1 MHINIANSADSE
13 STQDKA
19 SQIIESCVH
28 CGFCLATCPTYQI
41 LGDEL
46 DSPRGR
52 IYLIKSALEQNQFSQ
67 KSLSHMDRC
76 LTCRSCETTCPSGVE
91 YGQLLEIGR
100 EIMEPKRGKLQSLYR
115 YIVRKTL
122 STPLL
127 FKPAGYFLRHSKIN
141 SKAIKP
147 KTINSSVLLMGGC
160 VQPSLAPNI
169 NHSIKNILA
178 KLNIEV
184 LESSQSECCGAL
196 DQHLAASSDAMKKV
210 KRNID
215 NWISKL
221 DSGIEVIIS
230 SASGCGVMIKD
241 YPNLFDSSD
250 PYYKKAL
257 QVSSKTKDIA
267 EFLINQDLS
276 SLKLKEL
283 NIAYHEPCTMQ
294 HGQKLGGLVESILS
308 EFGYI
313 KKQIKD
319 SHICCGSAGTY
330 SIFETKIAN
339 QLRSNK
345 VDNLNASEPKM
356 IVTSNIGCLMHL
368 QKGSSIPV
376 KHWVELLDV

>member
-1 MHINIANSADSE
+1 MHINIAKSADSE

-100 EIMEPKRGKLQSLYR
+100 EMMEPKRGKLQSLYR

-221 DSGIEVIIS
+221 DSGVEVIIS

-267 EFLINQDLS
+267 EFLVNQDLS

-330 SIFETKIAN
+330 SVFETKIAN

-345 VDNLNASEPKM
+345 IDNLNASEPKM

>member
-1 MHINIANSADSE
+1 MHINIAKSADSE

-141 SKAIKP
+141 SRAIKP

-221 DSGIEVIIS
+221 DSGVEVIIS

-267 EFLINQDLS
+267 EFLVNQDLS

-345 VDNLNASEPKM
+345 IDNLNASEPKM

>member
-1 MHINIANSADSE
+1 
-13 STQDKA
+13 
-19 SQIIESCVH
+19 
-28 CGFCLATCPTYQI
+28 
-41 LGDEL
+41 
-46 DSPRGR
+46 
-52 IYLIKSALEQNQFSQ
+52 
-67 KSLSHMDRC
+67 
-76 LTCRSCETTCPSGVE
+76 
-91 YGQLLEIGR
+91 R
-100 EIMEPKRGKLQSLYR
+100 EIMEPKRGKIQSLYR

-147 KTINSSVLLMGGC
+147 KTINSSVLLLGGC

-221 DSGIEVIIS
+221 DSGVEVIIS

-267 EFLINQDLS
+267 EFLVNQDLS

-345 VDNLNASEPKM
+345 IDNLNASEPKM

>member
-1 MHINIANSADSE
+1 MHINIAKSADSE

-100 EIMEPKRGKLQSLYR
+100 EMMEPKRGKLQSLYR

-221 DSGIEVIIS
+221 DSGVEVIIS

-267 EFLINQDLS
+267 EFLVNQDLS

-283 NIAYHEPCTMQ
+283 NIAYHESCTMQ

-330 SIFETKIAN
+330 SVFETKIAN

-345 VDNLNASEPKM
+345 IDNLNASEPKM

>member
-28 CGFCLATCPTYQI
+28 CGFCLATCPTYGI

-76 LTCRSCETTCPSGVE
+76 LTCRSCETTCPSGVK

-100 EIMEPKRGKLQSLYR
+100 EMMEPKRGKLQSLYR

-169 NHSIKNILA
+169 NHNIKNILA

-221 DSGIEVIIS
+221 DSGVEVIIS

-267 EFLINQDLS
+267 EFLVNQDLS

-330 SIFETKIAN
+330 SVFETKIAN

-345 VDNLNASEPKM
+345 IDNLNASEPKM

>member
-1 MHINIANSADSE
+1 MHINIAKSADSE

-100 EIMEPKRGKLQSLYR
+100 EMMEPKRGKLQSLYR

-196 DQHLAASSDAMKKV
+196 DQHLASSSDAMKKV

-221 DSGIEVIIS
+221 DSGVEVIIS

-267 EFLINQDLS
+267 EFLVNQDLS

-345 VDNLNASEPKM
+345 IDNLNASEPKM

>member
-1 MHINIANSADSE
+1 MHINIAKSADSE

-100 EIMEPKRGKLQSLYR
+100 EMMEPKRGKLQSLYR

-221 DSGIEVIIS
+221 DSGVEVIIS

-267 EFLINQDLS
+267 EFLVNQDLS

-345 VDNLNASEPKM
+345 IDNLNASEPKM